1 MNSALGKSDL
11 IVITFT
17 DEKDASDVLDA
28 LRSMRRKRYFGLQD
42 AVVVTKSR
50 RGVVRI
56 HQTRDL
62 TVEPNISSHGVL
74 GLLVGLTFGQSLGG
88 VVWGIQIDQVM
99 ADLTNL
105 GIDDKFMTIIEQTM
119 ENDSSAIFFLMP
131 EQNFRDTDE
140 LLVVLNQFNGSVHH
154 TTIPSV
160 AEAYL
165 VKVLTSENGQMIEKE
180 IYEPQ
185 SHYKRLQ

>member
-1 MNSALGKSDL
+1 MSSVLGKSDL
-11 IVITFT
+11 VVITFT
-17 DEKDASDVLDA
+17 DEEDAADVLDA

-42 AVVVTKSR
+42 TVVVTKNR

-62 TVEPNISSHGVL
+62 TVENNASKYGVL
-74 GLLVGLTFGQSLGG
+74 SLLVGLTFAQSLGG
-88 VVWGIQIDQVM
+88 VVWGIQVNQVM
-99 ADLTNL
+99 ADLISL
-105 GIDDKFMTIIEQTM
+105 GVDDKFMTIIEQTM
-119 ENDSSAIFFLMP
+119 GNDSSAIFFLMP

-140 LLVVLNQFNGSVHH
+140 LLIVLNQFKGSVHH

-165 VKVLTSENGQMIEKE
+165 VKLLAGENG
-180 IYEPQ
+180 
-185 SHYKRLQ
+185 

>member
-165 VKVLTSENGQMIEKE
+165 VKVLVSENGQIIEKE
-180 IYEPQ
+180 I
-185 SHYKRLQ
+185 